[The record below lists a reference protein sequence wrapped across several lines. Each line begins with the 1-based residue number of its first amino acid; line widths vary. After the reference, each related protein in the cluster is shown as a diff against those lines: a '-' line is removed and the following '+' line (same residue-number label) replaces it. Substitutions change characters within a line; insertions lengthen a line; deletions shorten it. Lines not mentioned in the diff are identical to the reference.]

1 MKDYIKV
8 GLQNRVAPI
17 VIYEE
22 ICKALENVN
31 LTAEEREELIRQKNK
46 AEAMAKM
53 SSDIF
58 GF

>member
-22 ICKALENVN
+22 ICKVLENNN
-31 LTAEEREELIRQKNK
+31 LTAEEREELIRQRNK
-46 AEAMAKM
+46 AEAMAKKL
-53 SSDIF
+53 SDIF